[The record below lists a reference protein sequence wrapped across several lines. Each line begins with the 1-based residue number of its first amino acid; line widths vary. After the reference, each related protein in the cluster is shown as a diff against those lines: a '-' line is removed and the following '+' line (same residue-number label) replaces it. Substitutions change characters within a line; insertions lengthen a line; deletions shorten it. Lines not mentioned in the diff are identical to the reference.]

1 MTAEESLM
9 LVFEEPYPSEARW
22 ALHYAPPFL
31 SADTSEFLPRGSAD
45 DPTPRS
51 TFVFSA
57 VRKGRGEVEFVRLPL
72 RPGLDPI
79 ARGAVTVAVL

>member
-1 MTAEESLM
+1 M
-9 LVFEEPYPSEARW
+9 LVFEEPEPSQTRW

-31 SADTSEFLPRGSAD
+31 SAEDSEFLPQGSTE
-45 DPTPRS
+45 DPTSRS

-57 VRKGRGEVEFVRLPL
+57 VRQGRGEVELVRLPL
-72 RPGLDPI
+72 TAGADPV